1 MHMSLYVVNIHA
13 HMPDHTY
20 TYALLIGNAHV
31 YVFGRIFGLNTCTCA
46 FLKAVHICMYLP
58 VSRVHIHAHMRF
70 CAVAAQ
76 LHSRRI
82 AVASPP
88 LHRRRIAVASPS
100 HRCRSALLRGRS
112 RSAGDVRTSLKSVPF
127 NFRTFASAAA
137 DPLHTEVEPQPW
149 ILGGATMRTLVRCM
163 AESL

>member
-1 MHMSLYVVNIHA
+1 
-13 HMPDHTY
+13 MPDHTF

-31 YVFGRIFGLNTCTCA
+31 YVFARIVGLNTCTCA

-88 LHRRRIAVASPS
+88 LHRRRIAIASPSHRRRIAVASPS
-100 HRCRSALLRGRS
+100 HRRRSALLRGRS
-112 RSAGDVRTSLKSVPF
+112 RSAGDVRTSLKSVPS

>member
-1 MHMSLYVVNIHA
+1 
-13 HMPDHTY
+13 
-20 TYALLIGNAHV
+20 
-31 YVFGRIFGLNTCTCA
+31 
-46 FLKAVHICMYLP
+46 
-58 VSRVHIHAHMRF
+58 
-70 CAVAAQ
+70 
-76 LHSRRI
+76 
-82 AVASPP
+82 
-88 LHRRRIAVASPS
+88 
-100 HRCRSALLRGRS
+100 LLRGRS

>member
-13 HMPDHTY
+13 HMPDHTF

-31 YVFGRIFGLNTCTCA
+31 YVFARIVGLNTCTCA

-100 HRCRSALLRGRS
+100 HRRRITVASPSLSIAARSFAKRRRRAYFIKISSIQLPHICQCCS
-112 RSAGDVRTSLKSVPF
+112 RPVA
-127 NFRTFASAAA
+127 
-137 DPLHTEVEPQPW
+137 H
-149 ILGGATMRTLVRCM
+149 
-163 AESL
+163 

>member
-1 MHMSLYVVNIHA
+1 MYVVNIHA
-13 HMPDHTY
+13 HIPDHTY
-20 TYALLIGNAHV
+20 TYALLAGNAYV
-31 YVFGRIFGLNTCTCA
+31 YVFERIFGLNTCTCA

-82 AVASPP
+82 AVASPS

-100 HRCRSALLRGRS
+100 LSVAARS
-112 RSAGDVRTSLKSVPF
+112 
-127 NFRTFASAAA
+127 FAKRRRRAYFIKISSIQLPHICQCCT

-149 ILGGATMRTLVRCM
+149 ILGGATMRTLVRSM
-163 AESL
+163 AETL